1 MKEENKIDFV
11 KEFGDMTF
19 SKAEVFRKK
28 FKEEKGINWLNS
40 QGEPDI
46 EYVDWLEHQLR
57 DRNEYA
63 RIHIEKDRER
73 VKAEIRTNAKTEGM
87 ALTVVKMFDII
98 TAIPIKL
105 D

>member
-1 MKEENKIDFV
+1 MKAEDKKIDFV

-19 SKAEVFRKK
+19 SKAEIFRKK

-57 DRNEYA
+57 DRNDYT
-63 RIHIEKDRER
+63 RIQIEKDRER
-73 VKAEIRTNAKTEGM
+73 IKEVLLSSEYKYVEQ
-87 ALTVVKMFDII
+87 V
-98 TAIPIKL
+98 PINI